1 MWIDDN
7 GVCHTVALPEPRML
21 MSDAF
26 QQSLERTLTRD
37 REELASAI
45 ELEQVRVFGMVKR
58 RVRSADESDFAAAI
72 PPPNLLSQQFN
83 SVNELQRLIRQVDF
97 RWRLDALEA
106 IEDCIP

>member
-1 MWIDDN
+1 
-7 GVCHTVALPEPRML
+7 
-21 MSDAF
+21 
-26 QQSLERTLTRD
+26 
-37 REELASAI
+37 
-45 ELEQVRVFGMVKR
+45 
-58 RVRSADESDFAAAI
+58 VRSADESDFAAAI